1 MPGTREE
8 LPEGMQADLAD
19 FDDYLSAECGLAP
32 NSRSAYAR
40 DLGRFGA
47 AVAGRRK
54 FARAT
59 ADDIADFLRAE
70 EKRGLRPSSRSR
82 ALAAIRM
89 LYRFLSAERRS
100 KDVAAAAEAPRG
112 EHRLPRT
119 LSSPALAQ
127 VLDGELGVRD
137 SAFLEFLYAT
147 GARVS
152 EAVNL
157 KEADIDF
164 DLGVVRLFGKGSK
177 ERLVPLGGSAAA
189 KLKAWLPGRKAP
201 YVFPGRGGD
210 RPMRR
215 ETAWRLVE
223 RASRANGQDGVH
235 PHTFRHS
242 FATHLLEGGA
252 HLRAVQ
258 EMLGHASVATT
269 QIYTHVDSSRLMKM
283 HKSFHPRA

>member
-8 LPEGMQADLAD
+8 LPEAMQADLAD

-40 DLGRFGA
+40 DLGRFA
-47 AVAGRRK
+47 SAISARK
-54 FARAT
+54 RFARVT
-59 ADDIADFLRAE
+59 VDDIADFLRAE
-70 EKRGLRPSSRSR
+70 ETRGLRPSSRSR

-89 LYRFLSAERRS
+89 LFRFLAAERRA

-112 EHRLPRT
+112 ERRLPRT

-127 VLDGELGVRD
+127 VLDGELGARD

-157 KEADIDF
+157 RESDLDF
-164 DLGVVRLFGKGSK
+164 ELGIVRLFGKGSK
-177 ERLVPLGGSAAA
+177 ERLVPLGGAAAA
-189 KLKAWLPGRKAP
+189 KIKAWLPARNPP

-223 RASRANGQDGVH
+223 RAARANGQAGVH
-235 PHTFRHS
+235 PHTLRHS

-269 QIYTHVDSSRLMKM
+269 QIYTHVDSSRLVKM

>member
-1 MPGTREE
+1 MPPAPD
-8 LPEGMQADLAD
+8 LPASMLSDLAD

-40 DLGRFGA
+40 DLARFSA
-47 AVAGRRK
+47 HVASRTT
-54 FARAT
+54 FARAS
-59 ADDIADFLRAE
+59 ADDVAEFLRAE
-70 EKRGLRPSSRSR
+70 EARGLRPSSRSR

-89 LYRFLSAERRS
+89 LYRFLAAERRAR
-100 KDVAAAAEAPRG
+100 DVAAAAEGPRG
-112 EHRLPRT
+112 EKRLPRT
-119 LSSPALAQ
+119 LSSQALAA
-127 VLDGELGVRD
+127 VLDGGLGLRD
-137 SAFLEFLYAT
+137 AALLEFLYAT

-157 KEADIDF
+157 KEGDLDF
-164 DLGVVRLFGKGSK
+164 DLGVARLFGKGSK
-177 ERLVPLGGSAAA
+177 ERLVPLGEAAA
-189 KLKAWLPGRKAP
+189 ARLRAWLPERKP
-201 YVFPGRGGD
+201 PFVFPGKGGG

-215 ETAWRLVE
+215 ETAWRIVE
-223 RASRANGQDGVH
+223 RVARANGQAGVH
-235 PHTFRHS
+235 PHTLRHS

-252 HLRAVQ
+252 NLRAVQ